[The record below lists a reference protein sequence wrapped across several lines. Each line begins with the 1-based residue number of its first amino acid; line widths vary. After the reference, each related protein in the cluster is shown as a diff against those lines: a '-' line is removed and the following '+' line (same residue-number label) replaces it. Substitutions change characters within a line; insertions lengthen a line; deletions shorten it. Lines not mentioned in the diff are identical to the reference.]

1 MPLWQSGQMD
11 LGFARR
17 QRARSGA
24 IDTASNLATL
34 LSEISA
40 RQAVSPTAQVQ
51 ASICSAQ
58 LSGGAAHPEVE
69 AFAPATARNQR
80 KSGVFSF
87 NRQVAA
93 AILMTGKSL

>member
-24 IDTASNLATL
+24 TDTASDLATL
-34 LSEISA
+34 LSNISA
-40 RQAVSPTAQVQ
+40 RQAVSRTAQVQ
-51 ASICSAQ
+51 ASIGSAQ
-58 LSGGAAHPEVE
+58 FSGGATHPEVE
-69 AFAPATARNQR
+69 AFAPSVGRNAC
-80 KSGVFSF
+80 KVGVSSF
-87 NRQVAA
+87 NQDVAA